1 MANVLISCDDH
12 MDLGQLPADL
22 WLTRLPAEF
31 RDRAPRVE
39 ERDGQ
44 AVWMCDGKVW
54 GSWGGKAPATGN
66 DRPVKAL
73 YNSFDRAGIYD
84 QSERRPANAKLR
96 LADMDRDSVQ
106 AQIIFGPIFQIST
119 DDPAL
124 RAACYRVY
132 NDWLMEFCGAA
143 PDRLLGVPM
152 LPEHPDDAH
161 AELLRLAK
169 KGGVRQVTLMI
180 AQIREPLDDPR
191 WEKLWTAL
199 EETGIILSWHITV
212 FGPNPKSRAAGKAA
226 SVFENTKFFMANF
239 LEPFVDL
246 FAWGILERHP
256 KLKMVM
262 AEAGTGWLP
271 WLVQELDYRHWRLW
285 EAQEFWADKGGK
297 ALETKPSE
305 LFKRQIWATFQ
316 EDYATMSLIPFF
328 GEGHLLWAS
337 DYPHP
342 DGVWPNSLKA
352 IERQMS
358 DLSPEL
364 RRKLTHDNAAALY
377 GLN

>member
-1 MANVLISCDDH
+1 MANQLISCDDH

-22 WLTRLPAEF
+22 WLTRLPAAL
-31 RDRAPRVE
+31 RDRAPRIE

-44 AVWMCDGKVW
+44 AVWICDGKVW
-54 GSWGGKAPATGN
+54 GSWGGKPPTTGN
-66 DRPVKAL
+66 QRPVKPL
-73 YNSFDRAGIYD
+73 YNSFDRAGMYD
-84 QSERRPANAKLR
+84 QSERRPAVAELR
-96 LADMDRDSVQ
+96 LADMDRDGVRTQ
-106 AQIIFGPIFQIST
+106 VIFGPIFQIST
-119 DDPAL
+119 DDPVL
-124 RAACYRVY
+124 RLACYRVY
-132 NDWLMEFCGAA
+132 NDWLLDFCKVA

-152 LPEHPDDAH
+152 LPETPDGATE
-161 AELLRLAK
+161 ELLRLAA
-169 KGGVRQVTLMI
+169 KGGVKQVTLMI
-180 AQIREPLDDPR
+180 ANISPKLDDR
-191 WEKLWTAL
+191 AWEKLWTTL

-212 FGPNPKSRAAGKAA
+212 FGNRDPRAAGKAA

-256 KLKMVM
+256 KLKIVV
-262 AEAGTGWLP
+262 AEGGTGWLP

-285 EAQEFWADKGGK
+285 EAKEFWADKGGS

-305 LFKRQIWATFQ
+305 LFKRQIYATFQ
-316 EDYATMSLIPFF
+316 EDYAAMSLIPFF

-342 DGVWPNSLKA
+342 DGVWPNSKST
-352 IERQMS
+352 IERQMAS
-358 DLSPEL
+358 LSPEM
-364 RRKLTHDNAAALY
+364 RQKLTHDNAAQLY

>member
-1 MANVLISCDDH
+1 VANQLISCDDH

-22 WLTRLPAEF
+22 WLTRLPAAL
-31 RDRAPRVE
+31 RDRAPRIE

-44 AVWMCDGKVW
+44 AMWICDGKVW
-54 GSWGGKAPATGN
+54 GSWGGKPPATGN
-66 DRPVKAL
+66 QRPVKPL

-84 QSERRPANAKLR
+84 QSQRRPAVAELR
-96 LADMDRDSVQ
+96 LADMDRDGVRTQ
-106 AQIIFGPIFQIST
+106 VIFGPIFQIST
-119 DDPAL
+119 DDPKL
-124 RAACYRVY
+124 RVACYRVY
-132 NDWLMEFCGAA
+132 NDWLLDFCKAA

-152 LPEHPDDAH
+152 LPETPEGATE
-161 AELLRLAK
+161 ELLRLAA
-169 KGGVRQVTLMI
+169 KGGVKQVTLMI
-180 AQIREPLDDPR
+180 ANINPKLDDR
-191 WEKLWTAL
+191 AWEKLWTAL

-212 FGPNPKSRAAGKAA
+212 FGNRDPRAAGKAA

-256 KLKMVM
+256 KLKIVI
-262 AEAGTGWLP
+262 AEGGTGWLP

-285 EAQEFWADKGGK
+285 EAKEFWADKGG
-297 ALETKPSE
+297 AELETKPSE

-316 EDYATMSLIPFF
+316 EDYAAMSLIPFF

-342 DGVWPNSLKA
+342 DGVWPNSRAA
-352 IERQMS
+352 IERQMAG
-358 DLSPEL
+358 LSAEM
-364 RRKLTHDNAAALY
+364 RQTLTHDNAARLY

>member
-1 MANVLISCDDH
+1 MANDLISCDDH

-22 WLTRLPAEF
+22 WTTRLPASL
-31 RDRAPRVE
+31 RDRAPHIE

-44 AVWMCDGKVW
+44 AVWICDGKVW
-54 GSWGGKAPATGN
+54 VTWGGKAPATGN
-66 DRPVKAL
+66 QRPVKPL

-84 QSERRPANAKLR
+84 QSARRPAVAELR
-96 LADMDRDSVQ
+96 LADMDRDGVQ
-106 AQIIFGPIFQIST
+106 AQVIFGPIFQIST
-119 DDPAL
+119 DDPVL
-124 RAACYRVY
+124 RVACYRVY
-132 NDWLMEFCGAA
+132 NDWLLDFCKAA

-152 LPEHPDDAH
+152 LPETPDGATD
-161 AELLRLAK
+161 ELLRLAA

-180 AQIREPLDDPR
+180 ANITPKLDDPA
-191 WEKLWTAL
+191 WERLWSAL
-199 EETGIILSWHITV
+199 EDTGIILSWHITV
-212 FGPNPKSRAAGKAA
+212 FLPDPRSRAAGKAA
-226 SVFENTKFFMANF
+226 SVFENTKGFLNNF

-285 EAQEFWADKGGK
+285 EAKEFWADKGGA

-316 EDYATMSLIPFF
+316 EDYAAMSLIPFF
-328 GEGHLLWAS
+328 GDGHLLWAS

-342 DGVWPNSLKA
+342 DGVWPNSHPT
-352 IERQMS
+352 IERQMK
-358 DLSPEL
+358 DLSPEM
-364 RRKLTHDNAAALY
+364 RRNLTHDNAARLY
-377 GLN
+377 GLG